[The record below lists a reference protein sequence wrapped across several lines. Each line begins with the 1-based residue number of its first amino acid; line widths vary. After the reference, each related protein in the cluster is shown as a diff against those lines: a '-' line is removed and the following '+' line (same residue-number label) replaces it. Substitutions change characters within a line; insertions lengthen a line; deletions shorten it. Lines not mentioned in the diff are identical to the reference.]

1 MSNTTTPTTLTVS
14 RIEAATCPA
23 GKQQVFLIDK
33 TVPGLKLRVTSGGA
47 KSFVFEAR
55 AKGSNTK
62 RYTIGDANSWTLGA
76 ARAEARRMRVL
87 MDQGIDPKQEA
98 REQYAQAVRE
108 QNERARELLTVGALW
123 DAYLNERK
131 PFWGERSYFDHCKI
145 SQAGGVA
152 HKRWAGKTTIPG
164 PLHPL
169 MGLRLTELDAK
180 TIEALARREAQTRP
194 ARLRLSLRLLKG
206 FLNWAAAEGHELDSG
221 VILSRKAR
229 EIAGPPGV
237 KNDALERGQLATWFA
252 AIKAITNPAVHAY
265 LQVLL
270 LTGARPGEVLTLRW
284 EDVGFPWKTL
294 TIRDKV
300 EGERT
305 IPLTPYVEHLLNALP
320 KRNEWCFTNPSGKL
334 PINASALHRRACAS
348 AGLEGLTLHGLR
360 RSFSTLTEWLET
372 PAGVVAQIQGHKP
385 SATAEKHYKRR
396 PVDLLRVH
404 HERIE
409 AWILEQA
416 GVQFTPAKVPRLSVV
431 A

>member
-1 MSNTTTPTTLTVS
+1 MSNPTTPVALTVS

-23 GKQQVFLIDK
+23 DKQQVFLIDK

-62 RYTIGDANSWTLGA
+62 RYTIGDASSWTLGA

-98 REQYAQAVRE
+98 REQAAQAVQA

-152 HKRWAGKTTIPG
+152 HKRWTGKTTIPG

-180 TIEALARREAQTRP
+180 TIEALAKREAQTRP
-194 ARLRLSLRLLKG
+194 ARLRLALRLLKG
-206 FLNWAAAEGHELDSG
+206 FLNWAAAEGHDLDSG

-237 KNDALERGQLATWFA
+237 KDDALERGQLATWFA
-252 AIKAITNPAVHAY
+252 AVKAITNPAVHAY

-270 LTGARPGEVLTLRW
+270 LTGARPGEVLALRW

-300 EGERT
+300 EGART

-320 KRNEWCFTNPSGKL
+320 RRSEWCFTNSAGEMPT
-334 PINASALHRRACAS
+334 NAADLHRRACAS

-416 GVQFTPAKVPRLSVV
+416 GVAVAPATAQPLKG
-431 A
+431 

>member
-1 MSNTTTPTTLTVS
+1 MSNPAALTVS

-23 GKQQVFLIDK
+23 DKQQAFLIDK

-62 RYTIGDANSWTLGA
+62 RYTIGDASSWTLGA

-98 REQYAQAVRE
+98 REQYAQAVQE

-123 DAYLNERK
+123 DAYLKERK
-131 PFWGERSYFDHCKI
+131 PFWGERSYIDHC
-145 SQAGGVA
+145 QVVTPGGEVR
-152 HKRWAGKTTIPG
+152 KRIPNKTTIPG
-164 PLHPL
+164 PLYPL
-169 MGLRLTELDAK
+169 MGLRLAELDAK
-180 TIEALARREAQTRP
+180 TIEALAKREAPTRP

-221 VILSRKAR
+221 AILSRKAR

-237 KNDALERGQLATWFA
+237 KDDALERGQLATWFTA
-252 AIKAITNPAVHAY
+252 VKAITNPAVHAY

-305 IPLTPYVEHLLNALP
+305 IPLTPYVAHLLSALP
-320 KRNEWCFTNPSGKL
+320 KRNDWCFTNPSGKM

-416 GVQFTPAKVPRLSVV
+416 GVQFTPAKPLKLSVV
-431 A
+431 G

>member
-1 MSNTTTPTTLTVS
+1 MSTPAALTVS
-14 RIEAATCPA
+14 RIEAAACPA

-62 RYTIGDANSWTLGA
+62 RYTIGDATSWTLGA

-98 REQYAQAVRE
+98 REQYAQAVQE

-123 DAYLNERK
+123 DAYLKERK
-131 PFWGERSYFDHCKI
+131 PFWGERSYIDHC
-145 SQAGGVA
+145 QVVTPGGEVR
-152 HKRWAGKTTIPG
+152 KRIPNKTTIPG

-169 MGLRLTELDAK
+169 MGLRLAELDAK
-180 TIEALARREAQTRP
+180 TIEALAKREAQTRP
-194 ARLRLSLRLLKG
+194 ARLRLALRLLKG

-229 EIAGPPGV
+229 EIAGRPGV
-237 KNDALERGQLATWFA
+237 KDDALERSQLSTWFA
-252 AIKAITNPAVHAY
+252 AINAITNPAVHAY

-270 LTGARPGEVLTLRW
+270 LTGARPGEVYLMRW

-320 KRNEWCFTNPSGKL
+320 RRSEWCFTNPSGTR
-334 PINASALHRRACAS
+334 PTHCAEVHRRACAS
-348 AGLEGLTLHGLR
+348 VGLEGLTLHGLR

-372 PAGVVAQIQGHKP
+372 C
-385 SATAEKHYKRR
+385 
-396 PVDLLRVH
+396 LLYTSDAAD
-404 HERIE
+404 E
-409 AWILEQA
+409 
-416 GVQFTPAKVPRLSVV
+416 
-431 A
+431 